1 MSDIPTHIIDIGDL
15 VEDVIS
21 GKTGVVIE
29 IKRWAYNNTSRD
41 MYIRWT
47 DGETFWVDSKELTV
61 ISKTHGVYNEALHSK
76 YGLVISIV
84 PKSSSYTVGV
94 GEKASE
100 T

>member
-1 MSDIPTHIIDIGDL
+1 MSDLHAHIIDIGDL
-15 VEDVIS
+15 IEDSIS

-41 MYIRWT
+41 VYVQWV
-47 DGETFWVDSKELTV
+47 DGERFWIDSKELIV

-76 YGLVISIV
+76 YGLVVSIV
-84 PKSSSYTVGV
+84 PKSRSDTD
-94 GEKASE
+94 EAKEEDNE